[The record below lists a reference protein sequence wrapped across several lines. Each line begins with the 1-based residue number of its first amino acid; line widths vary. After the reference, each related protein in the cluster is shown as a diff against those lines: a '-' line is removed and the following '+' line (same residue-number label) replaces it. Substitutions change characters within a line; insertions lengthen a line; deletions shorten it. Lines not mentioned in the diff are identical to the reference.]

1 MPVTVAPPPP
11 PAIEET
17 LEPYEVVIPPPLPAP
32 VESVAITAAPDSYI
46 MEAAPYDNFT
56 PDMGVVVAGVILAF
70 VLVRVVLSLLPL
82 ILAAGLGF
90 LAFKL
95 F

>member
-1 MPVTVAPPPP
+1 MPVTFTPPPP
-11 PAIEET
+11 PPPTIEES
-17 LEPYEVVIPPPLPAP
+17 LEPNEVVLPTT
-32 VESVAITAAPDSYI
+32 VESTAITGTTESYI
-46 MEAAPYDNFT
+46 MEAAPYNEFT

>member
-1 MPVTVAPPPP
+1 MPVTFTPPPP
-11 PAIEET
+11 PPPTIEES
-17 LEPYEVVIPPPLPAP
+17 LEPNEVVLP
-32 VESVAITAAPDSYI
+32 TT
-46 MEAAPYDNFT
+46 EAAPYNEFT